1 MDITRFEQ
9 LARDPRRTRA
19 DLESMKANALAK
31 GLVEFAKIANEVLLE
46 RFSVVTKRGGGRTPT
61 TATFRSRSEYFES
74 GKDAYVWLVEQ
85 FCQFRKDTL
94 ENYISLHRRA
104 GTRSKGCRF
113 AKNPDDLFPE
123 NSSRRGNPSH
133 YIELIS
139 GWYADTNLNHK
150 DKFAALMQLSYV
162 CKLEYST
169 DWDFRVT
176 GATEELLEHQEAVI
190 RAREILEELLA
201 L

>member
-1 MDITRFEQ
+1 MDIARFEQ
-9 LARDPRRTRA
+9 LARDLRRTRA

-31 GLVEFAKIANEVLLE
+31 GQVEFAKIANKALLE
-46 RFSVVTKRGGGRTPT
+46 RFPVVTKRGGGQTPT
-61 TATFRSRSEYFES
+61 IATFRSCSEHFES

-85 FCQFRKDTL
+85 FCQFRKGTL
-94 ENYISLHRRA
+94 ENYIALHKRA
-104 GTRSKGCRF
+104 GTHSKGYRF

-123 NSSRRGNPSH
+123 DSSRRDNPSH
-133 YIELIS
+133 YVMLIS

-150 DKFAALMQLSYV
+150 NKFTTLMQLSYI

-176 GATEELLEHQEAVI
+176 GATENLLEHQKAVI
-190 RAREILEELLA
+190 RAREALEELLTV
-201 L
+201 